1 MSIRLNDKFESE
13 GSNYALTGIVIHTGG
28 LSGGHYTA
36 IWNKDSSWIHFNDS
50 RTKKLKKKRAL
61 DKDAYILFYKKK

>member
-1 MSIRLNDKFESE
+1 MVKFPNYVIFLLKRFDFVRNRKISIKVDYPMSIRLNDKFESE

-36 IWNKDSSWIHFNDS
+36 I
-50 RTKKLKKKRAL
+50 
-61 DKDAYILFYKKK
+61 